1 MVIFG
6 WPASS
11 AVGSPSFFWVTA
23 TGFGHRPGDDEKS
36 TSEDEGRGTGV
47 PVVMLVDV
55 PALVAHISKLW

>member
-47 PVVMLVDV
+47 PVVMFSETFQCRGEV
-55 PALVAHISKLW
+55 IS